1 MPEALAD
8 DGGTLAARREAAE
21 RFRPESIELLL
32 VAEAPPRVKDRYFYF
47 GGVSEHDS
55 LFRYVVHGLF
65 GEFSDRGA
73 KEGWLERLQQ
83 AGVFLVDVAEE
94 PAGADVLASH
104 VSGLVER
111 CRLLRPVHVILI
123 KATVYDAAFLP
134 LRRAGLPVVDKRIP
148 FPGCGQQ
155 TGFVVAFREALI
167 EAGYS
172 NDP

>member
-1 MPEALAD
+1 M
-8 DGGTLAARREAAE
+8 
-21 RFRPESIELLL
+21 
-32 VAEAPPRVKDRYFYF
+32 
-47 GGVSEHDS
+47 
-55 LFRYVVHGLF
+55 VHGLF
-65 GEFSDRGA
+65 GEFPDRGA

-94 PAGADVLASH
+94 PAGADALASH

-111 CRLLRPVHVILI
+111 CHLLRPVHVILI

-134 LRRAGLPVVDKRIP
+134 LRRAGVPVVDKRIP
-148 FPGCGQQ
+148 FPGSGQQ
-155 TGFVVAFREALI
+155 TRFVVAFREALI